1 MLTRCLRWK
10 FFPRGKTWSWLE
22 SKTTGAAAWSIVKW
36 QTSSEISHQ
45 YREKFFLFVPSLTEY
60 KINTICQKFDS
71 TRFLKYHNNKL
82 NDIIRKA
89 EFWTFKVGTVFY
101 TPVSEK
107 VRILPKYIPMWYC
120 VVQKVI
126 LRKRKKKLNKI
137 KNIWSYL
144 SPSLPRMKVLKI
156 LLTRV

>member
-60 KINTICQKFDS
+60 KINTIYQKFDS

-89 EFWTFKVGTVFY
+89 EFWTFKVGLLHSVFRESTNFTKIHAY
-101 TPVSEK
+101 
-107 VRILPKYIPMWYC
+107 
-120 VVQKVI
+120 VI
-126 LRKRKKKLNKI
+126 LCCSKGNSQEKKIKLNKI

-144 SPSLPRMKVLKI
+144 SPSLPCMKVLKI